1 MTSAR
6 LMIDPRH
13 QQHDD
18 SGVAPGISHLS
29 LGTNAPLP
37 SDGETHLGLGSVIDR
52 GEGHDR
58 DLGAGRRAKA
68 LDQALHLRHR
78 GLIQHP
84 GDIGH
89 VSGRLRGKEPIDLGI
104 LGAYE
109 SGAQLKRREE
119 DGSFGSCPAQS
130 LSW

>member
-1 MTSAR
+1 MAGAR
-6 LMIDPRH
+6 LMIDPRP
-13 QQHDD
+13 QQQND
-18 SGVAPGISHLS
+18 SGIAPGISHP
-29 LGTNAPLP
+29 GFGANAPLP
-37 SDGETHLGLGSVIDR
+37 SDGESHLGLGSVIDR
-52 GEGHDR
+52 GEGYDR
-58 DLGAGRRAKA
+58 DLGAGRRAEA
-68 LDQALHLRHR
+68 LDQALHLRDR

-89 VSGRLRGKEPIDLGI
+89 VSGRLGGKEPIDLGI